1 MLKLLLLGIGL
12 LLLFEGILYFFLA
25 GNLNSILGQ
34 LSKVDPQKIKTIFF
48 EDQLSKVDPQKIKT
62 ISLIMTIIGACL
74 IYFTFRFYGDL

>member
-1 MLKLLLLGIGL
+1 MLKLLLFGIGL

-25 GNLNSILGQ
+25 GNLNYIL
-34 LSKVDPQKIKTIFF
+34 S
-48 EDQLSKVDPQKIKT
+48 QLSKVDPQKIKT

>member
-25 GNLNSILGQ
+25 GNLNSILR
-34 LSKVDPQKIKTIFF
+34 
-48 EDQLSKVDPQKIKT
+48 QLSKVDPQKIKT

>member
-34 LSKVDPQKIKTIFF
+34 LSKVDPQKIKTI
-48 EDQLSKVDPQKIKT
+48 
-62 ISLIMTIIGACL
+62 SLIMTIFGACL

>member
-1 MLKLLLLGIGL
+1 MLKLFLLGVGL

-25 GNLNSILGQ
+25 GNLNSL
-34 LSKVDPQKIKTIFF
+34 L
-48 EDQLSKVDPQKIKT
+48 DQLRKVDPQKIKT

>member
-1 MLKLLLLGIGL
+1 MLKLVLLGIGF

-25 GNLNSILGQ
+25 GNLNSIL
-34 LSKVDPQKIKTIFF
+34 S
-48 EDQLSKVDPQKIKT
+48 QLSKVDPQKIKT

>member
-1 MLKLLLLGIGL
+1 MLKLILLGIGL

-25 GNLNSILGQ
+25 SNLNTL
-34 LSKVDPQKIKTIFF
+34 L
-48 EDQLSKVDPQKIKT
+48 DQLSKVDPQKIKT